1 MKKIIWFGL
10 MTLAFSPLMVHADE
24 TATSESGNQATVSET
39 LSSEGQ
45 TDSEQIQ
52 NSAQESTDENQETD
66 QSATS
71 ETTADENQEPV
82 DSEAVIA
89 SIQAE
94 TGTQNVNEINTLA
107 DEPSSLRSALTQG
120 ITEGSVTAFTQEQLD
135 QLTDEELTNGNRLA
149 LRYSSDAMGFD
160 IAYLAKII
168 GALFVDQTLSWEAIE
183 PQLAFDA
190 NSYASFADLIP
201 VVDQLQEYLRVVYPA
216 DGVFLHLNQAV
227 SNEWMISILTNLNQ
241 MEQEMQVDPGA
252 FVPGRISYII
262 QAANDSMY
270 LPTGTQTSTT
280 EEATATSTSAQ
291 ETATTTSS
299 KEANATA
306 DGEKTL
312 PKTNEAPSYTLL
324 IAGVILLLIV
334 FLILW
339 RRKKK

>member
-24 TATSESGNQATVSET
+24 TATSENGNQATVSET
-39 LSSEGQ
+39 LSSEEQSGTDQ
-45 TDSEQIQ
+45 TQ
-52 NSAQESTDENQETD
+52 AAVQESTVENQETD
-66 QSATS
+66 QSAAS
-71 ETTADENQEPV
+71 ETTTTENQEPV

-94 TGTQNVNEINTLA
+94 TGTQDVSEINTLA

-270 LPTGTQTSTT
+270 LPTGTQTSPT
-280 EEATATSTSAQ
+280 EEATATSTTAQ